1 MPGRTARGPHTH
13 REAAAIPP
21 ACSSSGV
28 VGWPRSASLA
38 RIQAVVSQ
46 VDAAVH
52 DHVATLHDRG
62 LSWTQRAGARRVEAG
77 SMGAVLRRGLTMGAA
92 APGAGVPQARRAGLA
107 GGGYELDNGGL
118 GIR

>member
-1 MPGRTARGPHTH
+1 MTARGPHTH

-52 DHVATLHDRG
+52 DHVATLRDRG
-62 LSWTQRAGARRVEAG
+62 LSWTRSGQALGVSEQ
-77 SMGAVLRRGLTMGAA
+77 AA
-92 APGAGVPQARRAGLA
+92 WERFSG
-107 GGGYELDNGGL
+107 ED
-118 GIR
+118 